1 MNARAEDLNNFHFGV
16 VGKALLF
23 PFTETFMMRMAG
35 DAEMSKWQDDYRAGK
50 RSTPNVPSSWRP
62 MTITGYNPSAM
73 GGTPIYELGSP
84 YGDNPTDNRWI
95 RLGFNYYKTRK

>member
-1 MNARAEDLNNFHFGV
+1 
-16 VGKALLF
+16 
-23 PFTETFMMRMAG
+23 
-35 DAEMSKWQDDYRAGK
+35 
-50 RSTPNVPSSWRP
+50 

-73 GGTPIYELGSP
+73 GGTPIYELGFP